1 MRRPISSPVRRR
13 ARCCGDRGH
22 SLGPELMLLVVLA
35 LVAWSFLAWLGRLT
49 TASQSIENAAQS
61 AARAASLESG
71 PDAAQAA
78 ADAAVASF
86 DVIEPCR
93 SAPDVTLTWT
103 PGETG
108 QWQGG
113 AVTAVVT
120 CTIANPE
127 PFTTEG
133 RTIAASDVQPIDRF
147 AP

>member
-1 MRRPISSPVRRR
+1 
-13 ARCCGDRGH
+13 
-22 SLGPELMLLVVLA
+22 MLLVVLA

-61 AARAASLESG
+61 AARAASLQDG
-71 PDAAQAA
+71 PDEAQT
-78 ADAAVASF
+78 AAVAAVATF

-93 SAPDVTLTWT
+93 SAPDVTLSWT
-103 PGETG
+103 PGDTG

-113 AVTAVVT
+113 TVTAVVT
-120 CTIANPE
+120 CAIANPE